1 MPIPKIV
8 GAQRDFSAGE
18 LDESLKRADE
28 NPIMKVGCRQLANKR
43 ILSGGQASE
52 RPGRRA
58 IGQENGRVEEILMS
72 PGNTF
77 YLVFGVGY
85 LRVYNAAFA
94 QVFNSAVKGDGSTAI
109 PWTATSIY
117 NVSYD
122 IVSASQFEIFILY
135 ADGMPQNVP
144 QVLSW
149 DGISQTSTW
158 TLTTYAETNTTG
170 KKQTIFDRLSPQ
182 NVEMLITGANSPSYV
197 AADYLPGA
205 TVTIDF
211 TLNSAPFNI
220 LTAGMV
226 TAGVRFAFAGRQLL
240 LTAMA
245 SGSQGTATVEEPI
258 PLTNVINQAGSDTQ
272 PANVAFQVGDV
283 VSGSASGAKGIVVA
297 TASSVLTVQLL
308 PTSGGS
314 IINFVQT
321 YLSGTAFL
329 PEYIVGPNGSMLVS
343 GSAGAVTLGVPSSIA
358 VWDDEVMNTFRGYP
372 SSVTF
377 DQNRISFVNFP
388 ARPDAISW
396 SALGLF
402 FNMYVEGEGVTLTAD
417 SAIYEYV
424 PDKGQVLFLIGGME
438 SSQFVFCDNVIYYI
452 PINTSSPLAPGSVA
466 FNRLSKHGCQPNVR
480 PQLVEQSILYL
491 RNGGAQMGA
500 VQAPGAYYRPYVV
513 DTVSEFH
520 SHLFTAANVIAIAV
534 PQAPSQTEEKY
545 AYLLRSDGVVI
556 CGKYALRQG
565 LLDVGQDGKP
575 KIGWL
580 PWPGI
585 GFTTWISAQ
594 GSDLVLTTTYYTQ
607 STLGSGWTSGW
618 SVGFGNRVGPPVSMV
633 EVLDNTQYLD
643 CVIPLIGAPTAL
655 APPSGK
661 GPLYLFAGGFVTL
674 LDNGARPMGTY
685 SVDANGFIVPQ
696 FVGGENLTDGY
707 VLAGQPWISVL
718 EPFAPD
724 ASPGQSVHQR
734 MFKRRIAR
742 MAVYVSNSTGFV
754 MARLFADNVT
764 PTSPP
769 YGTVMNFYRV
779 NAYNQDDD
787 ATQPPPW
794 REEAQR
800 WRPLG
805 RAYDP
810 RVAVIKDVPGPLII
824 HEVGMEISI

>member
-28 NPIMKVGCRQLANKR
+28 NPVMKNGCRQLANWR
-43 ILSGGQASE
+43 ILSGGQASQ

-94 QVFNSAVKGDGSTAI
+94 QVFNSTVKGDGSTAI
-109 PWTATSIY
+109 PWTPTTIY

-122 IVSASQFEIFILY
+122 IVSASQFEIFIAY
-135 ADGMPQNVP
+135 ADGAPHNVM

-149 DGISQTSTW
+149 DGVSQTSAW
-158 TLTTYAETNTTG
+158 TLSTYAETIVAGT
-170 KKQTIFDRLSPQ
+170 KQTIFDRLSPQ
-182 NVEMLITGANSPSYV
+182 NVEMLVSGPSYPSYV
-197 AADYLPGA
+197 AAEYLPGA
-205 TVTIDF
+205 SVTINF
-211 TLNSAPFNI
+211 TLNSAPYNI
-220 LTAGMV
+220 LTAAMV
-226 TAGVRFAFAGRQLL
+226 TAGVRFAFCGRQLL
-240 LTAMA
+240 LTAMS
-245 SGSQGTATVEEPI
+245 SGDQGTATVEQPV
-258 PLTNVINQAGSDTQ
+258 PLTNIIQQAGTSIP
-272 PANVAFQVGDV
+272 PANVAFQIGDTV
-283 VSGSASGAKGIVVA
+283 TGSLSGAKGIVVA
-297 TASSVLTVQLL
+297 TASAVLTVQLI
-308 PTSGGS
+308 PTSSGS
-314 IINFVQT
+314 IINFVGTQT
-321 YLSGTAFL
+321 YAA
-329 PEYIVGPNGSMLVS
+329 EYIVGPNGSIYAS
-343 GSAGAVTLGVPSSIA
+343 GSAGAVTVGCPAPVA

-377 DQNRISFVNFP
+377 DQNRLSLVNFP
-388 ARPDAISW
+388 ARPDAIAW

-402 FNMYVEGEGVTLTAD
+402 FNMYVEGQGVTLTAD

-424 PDKGQVLFLIGGME
+424 PDKAQVLFLIGGME
-438 SSQFVFCDNVIYYI
+438 SSQFVFCDNVIYYV
-452 PINTSSPLAPGSVA
+452 PITTSSPLAPGSVA

-480 PQLVEQSILYL
+480 PQLIEQSILYL

-520 SHLFTAANVIAIAV
+520 SHLFTAANVVAIAV

-545 AYLLRSDGVVI
+545 AYLLRADGVVL

-580 PWPGI
+580 PWPGL
-585 GFTTWISAQ
+585 GFVTWISAQ
-594 GSDLVLTTTYYTQ
+594 GSDLTFTTTYYTQ
-607 STLGSGWTSGW
+607 STLGSGWSSGW
-618 SVGFGNRVGPPVSMV
+618 SIGFGNRAGTPVSMV

-655 APPSGK
+655 TPPGGK

-685 SVDANGFIVPQ
+685 SVDANGFIIPQ
-696 FVGGENLTDGY
+696 FEGGENLTDGY
-707 VLAGQPWISVL
+707 VLAGQPWLSVL
-718 EPFAPD
+718 EPFCPD

-734 MFKRRIAR
+734 MFKRRISR

-769 YGTVMNFYRV
+769 YGTVMNIYRV
-779 NAYNQDDD
+779 NTYNQDDD
-787 ATQPPPW
+787 PTQPPPW

-805 RAYDP
+805 RTYDP
-810 RVAVIKDVPGPLII
+810 RVAIIKDTPGPLLV
-824 HEVGMEISI
+824 HEFSTEATI